1 MNADPS
7 RISAKHQRRRLLLAA
22 AGALV
27 AGCGGGGDGD
37 SPAPPAAS
45 AAPLPAKSTKRGIA
59 YDLSSAADYAAL
71 APGVAWWYNWSDSPK
86 GGTASEL
93 RARYAMDFMPM
104 VWNQN
109 FNDAAITAMLQANPQ
124 MGYLLALNEPNLNGQ
139 ATRTPQQA
147 ADLWPRIEQI
157 AATTGV
163 KIVGPQM
170 TWGNTGYNDP
180 IAWLD
185 AFYLAYRAANGNRDP
200 QIDYLGFH
208 WYDYGLQAQLDR
220 LAKYNKPFWITEM
233 ANWHV
238 GDGSAAIDSFDKQ
251 KAQMTEMVALCES
264 RDDVFRYAWFTGRG
278 GSDLNDKFTSLL
290 GLDGQLTDLGRH
302 YLSLPVR

>member
-1 MNADPS
+1 MNAESS

>member
-1 MNADPS
+1 VNAESS
-7 RISAKHQRRRLLLAA
+7 RVGANHQRRRLLLAA

-45 AAPLPAKSTKRGIA
+45 AAPLSAKSAKRGIA
-59 YDLSSAADYAAL
+59 YDLGSAADYAAL
-71 APGVAWWYNWSDSPK
+71 APGVAWWYNWSDTPK
-86 GGTASEL
+86 GGTASDL

-185 AFYLAYRAANGNRDP
+185 AFYLAYRADNGNRDP